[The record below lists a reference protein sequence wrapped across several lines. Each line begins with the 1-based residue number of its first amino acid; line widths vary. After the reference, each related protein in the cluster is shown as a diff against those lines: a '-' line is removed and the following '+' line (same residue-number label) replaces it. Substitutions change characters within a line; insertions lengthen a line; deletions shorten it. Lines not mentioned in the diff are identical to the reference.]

1 MSNSNRTGEFPES
14 NVRSRILLWLIWNM
28 WLFFLIPAV
37 TELFGAHPTLLR
49 LVATL
54 VGLALFIGVYMWT
67 TWNNV
72 VNLTAPSPPARRA
85 QISVWLPIVVLT
97 VLSLILVPG
106 NGKDWADLFILT
118 GAYTA
123 GRLPT
128 VQAALAVGVLV
139 LLTIVDIRLTD
150 PNWYD
155 VAAPVT
161 VVTVV
166 GVVVMSMV
174 RTVTTGLQ
182 LRAARG
188 EIARLAV
195 TTERLRIARDLHDL
209 LGHNLSLITLKS
221 ELAGRLVKVSPERAA
236 VEIGDIE
243 NVARTTLQQV
253 REAVAAYRQPTLSGE
268 LHAAQEILAAAG
280 IAYRFEGD
288 ESMVGTLPTAIEAV
302 LSWTVREGVTNVIRH
317 SRAHQCTIR
326 VTRDKHNVSVEIA
339 DDGVGVP
346 PVSDALQP
354 GAEFSGSTGNGGH
367 GIRGLTERVE
377 ALGGRCEVWTRV
389 GGGFR
394 LAVSV
399 PLAQGNLDTGTSGN
413 SAASPAQ
420 RVPTAPLE
428 RTKSSGERSK

>member
-1 MSNSNRTGEFPES
+1 MKYPGNIHILSAKRRGHTELNNTQTSNADRTGEFLES
-14 NVRSRILLWLIWNM
+14 HMRTRILLWLIWNM
-28 WLFFLIPAV
+28 WLLFLIPAV

-54 VGLALFIGVYMWT
+54 AGLALFIGIYMWA

-85 QISVWLPIVVLT
+85 QILVWLPIIVLT
-97 VLSLILVPG
+97 VLSMILLPG
-106 NGKDWADLFILT
+106 NGKDWGDLFVLT

-123 GRLPT
+123 GCLPT
-128 VQAALAVGVLV
+128 FRAALAIGGLV
-139 LLTIVDIRLTD
+139 LLTIVGIRLTD

-155 VAAPVT
+155 AVAPVIVIT
-161 VVTVV
+161 AV

-174 RTVTTGLQ
+174 RTVTTGVQ
-182 LRAARG
+182 LRAARE

-195 TTERLRIARDLHDL
+195 MTERLRLARDLHDL
-209 LGHNLSLITLKS
+209 LGHNLSLIALKS
-221 ELAGRLVKVSPERAA
+221 ELAGRLLGVSPERAA

-253 REAVAAYRQPTLSGE
+253 REAVAAYRQPTLSSE

-288 ESMVGTLPTAIEAV
+288 ESTMGTLPPSIEAV

-326 VTRDKHNVSVEIA
+326 VMRDKHTVSVEI
-339 DDGVGVP
+339 
-346 PVSDALQP
+346 
-354 GAEFSGSTGNGGH
+354 
-367 GIRGLTERVE
+367 VE
-377 ALGGRCEVWTRV
+377 L
-389 GGGFR
+389 
-394 LAVSV
+394 
-399 PLAQGNLDTGTSGN
+399 
-413 SAASPAQ
+413 
-420 RVPTAPLE
+420 
-428 RTKSSGERSK
+428 